1 MSGKKMKSSKQ
12 MGRKKHYLE
21 PETVDLEYDEFSPSA
36 PNFSTGTIPLQYR
49 ETSHYLSE
57 CHLPYIF
64 PTFCFHFMWYR
75 KQQQKNKRGP
85 MPSFSMV
92 V

>member
-49 ETSHYLSE
+49 ETSHYLKNNNK
-57 CHLPYIF
+57 
-64 PTFCFHFMWYR
+64 
-75 KQQQKNKRGP
+75 KQKGPHALLFYGSLVVVRG
-85 MPSFSMV
+85 
-92 V
+92 